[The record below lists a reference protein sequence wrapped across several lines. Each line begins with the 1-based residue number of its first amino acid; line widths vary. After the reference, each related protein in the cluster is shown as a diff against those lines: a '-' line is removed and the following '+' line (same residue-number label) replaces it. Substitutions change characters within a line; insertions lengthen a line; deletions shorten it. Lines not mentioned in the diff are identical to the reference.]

1 MVLMC
6 VVFNP
11 KQTASAADTN
21 DYSSSQL
28 LLSNM
33 GVAAQKINLVGY
45 QVIMNKATNTLNSQ
59 AVIPSRVY
67 VELDFVGGT
76 QLHVASS
83 PHPTNQNQYE
93 HIHALPLCLKSE
105 LNTIQMG
112 LNPISF
118 NVGQRINKHIN
129 IRVKI
134 MDSDSTHTATYGKL
148 IPIKTDSS
156 AYLQTQVDAGTIP
169 ASTTSLHSV
178 VLYFDYPFVSLF

>member
-6 VVFNP
+6 VVFNA
-11 KQTASAADTN
+11 KQKTSVNDTS

-45 QVIMNKATNTLNSQ
+45 QVILNAPTGTSV
-59 AVIPSRVY
+59 ADTSLPSRVF

-83 PHPTNQNQYE
+83 PHPDNQNEYE
-93 HIHALPLCLKSE
+93 HIHALPLCIGE
-105 LNTIQMG
+105 TLNTIQMG

-129 IRVKI
+129 IRVKV
-134 MDSDSTHTATYGKL
+134 MDSVAGTSTYGKL
-148 IPIKTDSS
+148 VPIETDS
-156 AYLQTQVDAGTIP
+156 P
-169 ASTTSLHSV
+169 ALLATKVGNGATAIATLHSI

>member
-6 VVFNP
+6 VVFNA
-11 KQTASAADTN
+11 KQKTDINDTS

-45 QVIMNKATNTLNSQ
+45 QVILNAPTGT
-59 AVIPSRVY
+59 AVADTSLPSRVF

-83 PHPTNQNQYE
+83 PHPDNQNEYE
-93 HIHALPLCLKSE
+93 HIHALPLCIGE
-105 LNTIQMG
+105 TLNTIQMG

-129 IRVKI
+129 IRVKV
-134 MDSDSTHTATYGKL
+134 MDSVAGTSTYGKL
-148 IPIKTDSS
+148 VPIETDSPTLL
-156 AYLQTQVDAGTIP
+156 ATKVGLGAP
-169 ASTTSLHSV
+169 AKATLHSI